1 MLSFLTP
8 VWVALHTEKGSGF
21 DGHFLFVYRD
31 ESLTFRSNSPEGD
44 R

>member
-21 DGHFLFVYRD
+21 DGHFLFDLQR
-31 ESLTFRSNSPEGD
+31 
-44 R
+44 